1 MITQTRR
8 QDPDQHPTKPDTTSP
23 RRQRRAVAAD
33 ELHNALQR
41 SRSLAGPSAAR
52 DCLWLA
58 LRDHV
63 TTRGEC
69 WVSPI
74 GSQTAVLVTANDA
87 DSELIAA
94 WEWLQL
100 HENEARDMP
109 PRELYA
115 ALRGAAT
122 RSARGSARSA
132 QSDQLHGLTKVPGEA
147 WVYFGGELDLERA
160 NA

>member
-8 QDPDQHPTKPDTTSP
+8 QDPDQHPTKPDTSSP
-23 RRQRRAVAAD
+23 RQRRAVAAD
-33 ELHNALQR
+33 ELHNALR
-41 SRSLAGPSAAR
+41 GSRSLAGPSAAR

-58 LRDHV
+58 LWNHV
-63 TTRGEC
+63 TTRSEC

-74 GSQTAVLVTANDA
+74 GSQTPVLVTANDA
-87 DSELIAA
+87 DAELIAA

-100 HENEARDMP
+100 HEDEARDLP
-109 PRELYA
+109 PRQLYA

-132 QSDQLHGLTKVPGEA
+132 QSDQLRGLTKVPGDA

-160 NA
+160 SA